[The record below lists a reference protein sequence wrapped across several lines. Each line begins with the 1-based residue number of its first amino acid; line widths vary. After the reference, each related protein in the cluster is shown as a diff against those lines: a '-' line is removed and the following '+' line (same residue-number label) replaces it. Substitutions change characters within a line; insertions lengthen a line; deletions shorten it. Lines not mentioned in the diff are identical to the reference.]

1 MTAKRNICCS
11 PTPQSSKFDVLTPF
25 FTALAVVFLAEIG
38 DKSLLLAMA
47 FGARHRLGPVL
58 LGIATASIIAV
69 GVAVSIGEFV
79 SRFVPEH
86 VATVT
91 AAVLFVVIGIAL
103 LLRPNRSPGN
113 EPGNEVVHQK
123 RFASVYLSVVAAFV
137 LAEIGDK
144 TMLMVITL
152 AASQHRLAVYAGS
165 VLGMF
170 AAASLGAVFA
180 HRIAAKLKP
189 VVLAR
194 IAGSVFVLVGS
205 ALAIGAL
212 AVPS

>member
-1 MTAKRNICCS
+1 ML
-11 PTPQSSKFDVLTPF
+11 VPF
-25 FTALAVVFLAEIG
+25 FTALTVVFLAEIG

-69 GVAVSIGEFV
+69 GVAVSIGDFV
-79 SRFVPEH
+79 SRFLPEH

-91 AAVLFVVIGIAL
+91 AAGLFVVIGIAL
-103 LLRPNRSPGN
+103 LLRPNRSPG
-113 EPGNEVVHQK
+113 EQIVQPK

-170 AAASLGAVFA
+170 AAASLGALFA
-180 HRIAAKLKP
+180 HRIAARLKP

-194 IAGSVFVLVGS
+194 IAGSVFLLVGS